1 MAGGTADEEEE
12 EELAGAGNGEGA
24 GATGGPGVADEGQP
38 DRVRSEAEEVE

>member
-1 MAGGTADEEEE
+1 MADEEEE

-24 GATGGPGVADEGQP
+24 VAMGGAEVTDEGQP